1 VRKVRVYELG
11 GGEREN
17 PMKTFVML
25 LMIGGGLCAQT
36 VVTLERGPC
45 YGPCPVYR
53 LTLYDSG
60 KIVFEGKNHVRAK
73 GTQTATI
80 SKEQVAELVAGFE
93 KAGYF
98 RFKDRYTAHHI
109 TDLPTTVTSVQVG
122 RRVKRIE
129 HYHGDSSAPKILSA
143 LENKIDA
150 VVGSKR
156 WIGSG
161 EQSSRDIWDSMRR

>member
-1 VRKVRVYELG
+1 
-11 GGEREN
+11 
-17 PMKTFVML
+17 M
-25 LMIGGGLCAQT
+25 LMIGGRLCAQT

-45 YGPCPVYR
+45 YGTCPVYK

-60 KIVFEGKNHVRAK
+60 KVVFEGKDHVRTK
-73 GTQTATI
+73 GTRTATI
-80 SKEQVAELVAGFE
+80 GKERVAELVAEFE

-98 RFKDRYTAHHI
+98 SFKDRYTAYHI
-109 TDLPTTVTSVQVG
+109 TDMPTAVTSVQAG

-150 VVGSKR
+150 AAGSNR
-156 WIGSG
+156 WIGGG
-161 EQSSRDIWDSMRR
+161 EQSSGDVWDSMRR